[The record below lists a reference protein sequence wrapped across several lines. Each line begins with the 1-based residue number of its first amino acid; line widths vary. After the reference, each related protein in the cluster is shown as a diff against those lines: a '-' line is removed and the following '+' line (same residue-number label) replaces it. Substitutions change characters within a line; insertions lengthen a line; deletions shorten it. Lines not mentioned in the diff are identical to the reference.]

1 MRFINFY
8 RLITL
13 GFPLILSVLQQAY
26 AQNEADDSEQVQPRG
41 ATIIVSAEGSV
52 GVTNIRTGQALPASR
67 IVAGTSLP
75 DGHSI
80 KTGEGGKVVC
90 LLSNGTIFNV
100 SPQSEM
106 VISQFTQEPFEA
118 TDDKISDLETEPSV
132 SEVKLKLNYGNLVT
146 DVKKLNQG
154 SSFNIESP
162 LGSAGIRGTTVNT
175 VAIPDGN
182 GGFTGSFGVTG
193 GSLSFTP
200 SGAPAGA
207 PATEIAENQ
216 EVNGEVSETGQVQV
230 EAPSVMSPADQQ
242 QLNATAVQAVEASDD
257 TSVAEASNA
266 AAETTQQVQSEV
278 DNGAPAEPADPPA
291 SDPAEEPEP
300 APEPEPTPEPESTPS
315 PEDATDTQPAAE
327 PAVEADNSIDPS
339 SIDPNVLSPD
349 R

>member
-26 AQNEADDSEQVQPRG
+26 AQNEADDSEQVQPE

-52 GVTNIRTGQALPASR
+52 GVTNIRTGKALPASR

-193 GSLSFTP
+193 GSKVYSQRC
-200 SGAPAGA
+200 SGAA
-207 PATEIAENQ
+207 ATEIAENQ
-216 EVNGEVSETGQVQV
+216 VNGEVSETGQVQV

-242 QLNATAVQAVEASDD
+242 QLNATAEQAEASDD

-300 APEPEPTPEPESTPS
+300 APEPEPTPGQNPHHLLRTPLILN
-315 PEDATDTQPAAE
+315 QQL
-327 PAVEADNSIDPS
+327 NQQLRLI
-339 SIDPNVLSPD
+339 IQ
-349 R
+349 

>member
-146 DVKKLNQG
+146 DVKKLNKG

-200 SGAPAGA
+200 SGAPADA

-242 QLNATAVQAVEASDD
+242 QLNATAEQAVEASDD

-300 APEPEPTPEPESTPS
+300 APEPEPTPS